1 MIRIAP
7 LALLAVLGCQ
17 AQGPPPDPE
26 AGRLTDPAAVEAGVR
41 QAFEAFVAHSNA
53 AEWDTVLAFYS
64 DDSDFHWVE
73 DGALAYPSKADLA
86 AAVEGIYDAV
96 EEMGLEVDD
105 VRVLP
110 LADDL
115 AWLTASWKQ
124 SFTLASGDSF
134 SYAGATTILCERE
147 GDRWVF
153 LAGHNSTAKP
163 RGG

>member
-7 LALLAVLGCQ
+7 LALLAVLSCP
-17 AQGPPPDPE
+17 AQGPSSGSD
-26 AGRLTDPAAVEAGVR
+26 AARLTDPAAVEAGVR
-41 QAFEAFVAHSNA
+41 QAFEAFVAHSNG
-53 AEWDTVLAFYS
+53 AEWDAVLAFYS
-64 DDSDFHWVE
+64 DDPDFHWVE

-110 LADDL
+110 LRDDL

-124 SFTLASGDSF
+124 SFTLASGDAF
-134 SYAGATTILCERE
+134 SYAGATTILCERS
-147 GDRWVF
+147 GDGWVF
-153 LAGHNSTAKP
+153 LAGHNSTAKS